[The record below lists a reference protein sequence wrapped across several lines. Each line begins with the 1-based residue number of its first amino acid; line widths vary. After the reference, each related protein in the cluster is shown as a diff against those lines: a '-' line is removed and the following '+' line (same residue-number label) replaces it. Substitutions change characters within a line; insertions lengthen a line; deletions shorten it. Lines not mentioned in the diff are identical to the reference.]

1 MSLARDGATK
11 IMISVPLDVFN
22 AFFFY
27 CFVKSSLLY
36 YPTLVVKTDLMSSL
50 WERKNRGLNAQ
61 VVYRLQEK
69 LKTSRPEP
77 K

>member
-11 IMISVPLDVFN
+11 IMISVPLDFFN
-22 AFFFY
+22 VFFY

-36 YPTLVVKTDLMSSL
+36 YPAFVVKTDLMSSL
-50 WERKNRGLNAQ
+50 CERKNRGLNAQ